1 MGIPKIADTS
11 CNASIDTSEENC
23 YSYLVAV
30 EISASHYVCG
40 KAVAVIDN
48 RNITSSTVLEQQIG
62 VHEDQC
68 AHPIT
73 TLNQA
78 AD

>member
-11 CNASIDTSEENC
+11 CNANIDTSEENC

-30 EISASHYVCG
+30 ETSASHYVCS

-48 RNITSSTVLEQQIG
+48 RNITRSTVLEQEIG

-68 AHPIT
+68 AHRILT
-73 TLNQA
+73 TEPSG
-78 AD
+78 